1 MRLDKE
7 NYSYS
12 KQIIIVY
19 EKNVNNVFV
28 KSTQEI
34 RNKLYELRKIKWLIE
49 ANIRTRQN
57 VTAD

>member
-49 ANIRTRQN
+49 DNIRTRQN
-57 VTAD
+57 VAAG

>member
-19 EKNVNNVFV
+19 DKNVNNVFV

>member
-57 VTAD
+57 VAAD

>member
-19 EKNVNNVFV
+19 DKNVNNVFV

-57 VTAD
+57 VAAD

>member
-19 EKNVNNVFV
+19 KNNINNVFV

>member
-19 EKNVNNVFV
+19 DKNVNNVFV

-49 ANIRTRQN
+49 ANIRTKQN

>member
-19 EKNVNNVFV
+19 EKNINNVFV